1 MDSAIKDLI
10 KSVDLAGIEALL
22 SGNPKLANEEI
33 SLDDN
38 PVKAHPLHRLCDG
51 VFNKTY
57 SDAQATDMA
66 KIFLSHGARVNGN
79 AVADGKDT
87 PLVAAASLHADA
99 LAFLYIEHGAD
110 IHHPGCH
117 GGTALHWAAWCGRDE
132 LVDRLISEGA
142 SINKLCIDFKSTP
155 LLWATHGYKSAEGD
169 NRSHRIECVRLLLE
183 AGADRNIP
191 NREGVFPAQFVAEDI
206 DLKNLLES

>member
-1 MDSAIKDLI
+1 MDAGIKDLI
-10 KSVDLAGIEALL
+10 KNVDLSGIEALL
-22 SGNPKLANEEI
+22 SKNPKLANEEI
-33 SLDDN
+33 PLDDN
-38 PVKAHPLHRLCDG
+38 PAKAHPLHRLCDG
-51 VFNKTY
+51 VFNKTFT
-57 SDAQATDMA
+57 DEQAADMA

-79 AVADGKDT
+79 VVADGKDS

-99 LAFLYIEHGAD
+99 LAFLYIEHGAN

-117 GGTALHWAAWCGRDE
+117 GGTALHWAAWCGRDQ
-132 LVDRLISEGA
+132 LVDRLIRDGA

-183 AGADRNIP
+183 AGADRSIP
-191 NREGVFPAQFVAEDI
+191 NREGVLPVQFVAEDI